1 MNTSKKDIAS
11 SVTKGKRYWYKVLLI
26 QWLLYIGFL
35 IHIINNTP
43 DQAEIRDLTV
53 CDNGWFQPRLPSLL
67 SGQGGEA
74 FAEVHY
80 IFISH

>member
-1 MNTSKKDIAS
+1 MY
-11 SVTKGKRYWYKVLLI
+11 V
-26 QWLLYIGFL
+26 GFL
-35 IHIINNTP
+35 IHIINKTA

-74 FAEVHY
+74 FAEV
-80 IFISH
+80 